1 MRTVAPTA
9 DTFLP
14 RDPQEGPH
22 APVAARRAVEFVAA
36 TDDTTLTLL
45 NVQPP
50 AEGPDAETTAT
61 ERDEEAITELVE
73 RAGIEHLTYQ
83 TEVVVTEATRQ
94 TIVDAAGTFDTICI
108 GATRSNGV
116 TQAVF
121 GSLTEAVGEEVE
133 RTVVIARGPE
143 ESPMSIREAL
153 TRRLEG

>member
-50 AEGPDAETTAT
+50 AEGPDAEATAT
-61 ERDEEAITELVE
+61 ERGEEAIAELVE

-83 TEVVVTEATRQ
+83 TGMVVTEATRQ
-94 TIVDAAGTFDTICI
+94 AIVDAAGTLTRY
-108 GATRSNGV
+108 ASAQPVRTRS
-116 TQAVF
+116 
-121 GSLTEAVGEEVE
+121 
-133 RTVVIARGPE
+133 
-143 ESPMSIREAL
+143 
-153 TRRLEG
+153 RRPSSGRSRRRSAKRWSAPS